1 MNTKR
6 STDTRRLFNFYT
18 YCPYSGKDVVM
29 PIRGVDEADAWN
41 TFDKLYTL
49 RDGSPS
55 PVDQVIEVK

>member
-1 MNTKR
+1 
-6 STDTRRLFNFYT
+6 
-18 YCPYSGKDVVM
+18 M